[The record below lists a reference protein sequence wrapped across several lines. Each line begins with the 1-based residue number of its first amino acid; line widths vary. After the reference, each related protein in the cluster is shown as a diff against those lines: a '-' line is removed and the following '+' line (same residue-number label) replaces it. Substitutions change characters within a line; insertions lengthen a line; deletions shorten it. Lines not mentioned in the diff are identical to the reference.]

1 MKAYVLLASSF
12 LFLLGCEQTSNK
24 DYITRIAPILAVEEN
39 NPGGD
44 TTVSYKPFASFQLPA
59 ANLNDQL
66 KPAFHAGK
74 ALANQPWVKAPTVT
88 TARDGLG
95 PIYNAR
101 TCLSCHVK
109 GGKGFIPNNNINPIS
124 STLIRVSKPGSDH
137 NLLKIEGV
145 IPHPVYG
152 DQIQG
157 QSVSLAHQL
166 RHSQKPGTLKHDVAP
181 EAYVYIHW
189 DTQTFTYPDLH
200 QVELRKPQLQFTDL
214 GYGPLGED
222 TLYSIRVAPAIHG
235 MGLLELIDENDLHA
249 LSDEGDTNNDGISG
263 RLNKVWDIEKQ
274 ATVIGRFG
282 LKANKPTLKMIVAGA
297 FKNDLGISNP
307 LFPNQPCS
315 AQQPSCNSIING
327 NTKEHG
333 NVELSEELLT
343 LTTNFNRD
351 LAPVVRRNSLDVIVK
366 KGRELFYQTGCNQCH
381 QPRFKTQS
389 SKEAPHLS
397 NQIIWPYTDLLLH
410 DMGPDLAD
418 GRPDFLATG
427 NEWRTAPLWGI
438 GLLQQVNGSNA
449 LLHDGR
455 ARTVE
460 EAILWHGGEATLT
473 KARFIQLD
481 KIERETLIKF
491 VNSL

>member
-1 MKAYVLLASSF
+1 
-12 LFLLGCEQTSNK
+12 
-24 DYITRIAPILAVEEN
+24 
-39 NPGGD
+39 
-44 TTVSYKPFASFQLPA
+44 
-59 ANLNDQL
+59 
-66 KPAFHAGK
+66 
-74 ALANQPWVKAPTVT
+74 
-88 TARDGLG
+88 
-95 PIYNAR
+95 
-101 TCLSCHVK
+101 
-109 GGKGFIPNNNINPIS
+109 
-124 STLIRVSKPGSDH
+124 
-137 NLLKIEGV
+137 
-145 IPHPVYG
+145 
-152 DQIQG
+152 
-157 QSVSLAHQL
+157 
-166 RHSQKPGTLKHDVAP
+166 
-181 EAYVYIHW
+181 
-189 DTQTFTYPDLH
+189 
-200 QVELRKPQLQFTDL
+200 
-214 GYGPLGED
+214 
-222 TLYSIRVAPAIHG
+222 
-235 MGLLELIDENDLHA
+235 
-249 LSDEGDTNNDGISG
+249 
-263 RLNKVWDIEKQ
+263 
-274 ATVIGRFG
+274 
-282 LKANKPTLKMIVAGA
+282 MIVAGA